1 MFIKIECVLMPRSL
15 KTKSNTFS
23 VCFIYKWKSDF
34 VIQTD
39 FIIFNC
45 LLYTELLPIL
55 QIYGDVLSPS
65 NTQLLGWGLIQ
76 YDQCLHKKWEIW
88 QPARH
93 NGTLM
98 WRCTCR
104 APCDNRGVGVLLC
117 NQKNACSCHKLN

>member
-1 MFIKIECVLMPRSL
+1 MPRSL

-23 VCFIYKWKSDF
+23 VCFIYKRKSDF

-65 NTQLLGWGLIQ
+65 NTQLLGWDLIQ
-76 YDQCLHKKWEIW
+76 YDQCLYKKMGNLTDSQAERD
-88 QPARH
+88 ANVEMH
-93 NGTLM
+93 M
-98 WRCTCR
+98 
-104 APCDNRGVGVLLC
+104 
-117 NQKNACSCHKLN
+117 